1 MNTYYVYI
9 MASKTNVLYI
19 GVTSDL
25 ARRVYEHKN
34 KLHKGFTEK
43 YNVTRL
49 VFYQEFS
56 NIDDAIRGEKRTKG
70 WTRAKKMELIK
81 SINPSFKDL
90 GEGL

>member
-1 MNTYYVYI
+1 

-56 NIDDAIRGEKRTKG
+56 NIDDAIRGEKRIKG